1 MVAFFCIA
9 LMSLHSFYFWLA
21 AFPDDHQHEKASP
34 LGMRRH
40 TLECPGWMQQRQ
52 LGVGHGGKYPA
63 QTILALCQGEISEND
78 FWTGPLTMIS
88 PEQSVLFRF
97 WQFPTDGVFVRVK
110 SVKPLTPE
118 NCLHIPE
125 SIVAPHVRCDDKV
138 WRPSS
143 RRTPF
148 IKPSPTT
155 MPFKP
160 WLLASH
166 FACALQEVGASLSP
180 MEVDDMFVLPQPQS
194 ICHLILQQ
202 AWSSILCMGRWND
215 FVATFPERLQQL
227 IGPTG
232 ANEPTPSKAEL
243 TVSGCVDL
251 ANHIRRWAEPV
262 LNSQQDAG
270 SKESEHMKLEGA
282 VQWLENLAANIP
294 RTDVVNTERKG
305 WLKRCS
311 KQVYSSLFMVKALLL
326 MRLIPGSVDM
336 RSLLVDAV
344 MLLFPNLL
352 RSVCERLLADPH
364 VFPGSGQRHQARLV
378 LDAALLFWR
387 RADTRAYVRFGGA
400 DASPQ
405 CGYDFLLSSSDYIL
419 KTEIVPTF
427 MAVQRMMQEANIR
440 TTMNGEQ
447 SGQSIADHFLVR
459 RNILKEDDLPIA
471 LGHSAASTSEKCAA
485 MMYKWFLRCDSRD
498 ALAEY
503 MESFFSYTADMGT
516 EIHMAGFH
524 LRAIDD
530 LLPAWMQPQ
539 AISSDVEPGYAT
551 FRLPTLESDVAET
564 DHLPIT
570 SEVKDQV
577 QYEPPLQDDFKSGL
591 FLPNALVIPGILH
604 ITSNALQQLSDH
616 LDHFPVFFEQLKM
629 IEHLWKK
636 GRLCRFINFCVHP
649 VATPDVA
656 SQFQARKLGSLYL
669 KRWNEVVRF
678 CLRLKDLLPLLAAF
692 WDEERFNY
700 CRQANADAEFNPTEL
715 TRILQD
721 RFFRAYFDMVLALAT
736 ILEELGQW
744 CEKCPCHHDLLCTAD
759 FSRKRKHN
767 EEDANTKT
775 KTTIPKLYG
784 SSSSYS
790 CPMRG
795 KMFPELVGDGLRQI
809 VSGLASR
816 GSLSLLLAHK
826 PQLTQQQWTMLM
838 RDFEKGKATID
849 LELSVKL
856 SFCEQLPW
864 RLALLAHTDLAMARR
879 ELSKVVYEYDSL
891 PTSLQ
896 QHHHALTR
904 KTLDKSRSIRAEFDA
919 FLGGQNLLDLPQ
931 LLELAASF
939 RFVQITERYF
949 EASHAIVKR
958 KVNPNGAG
966 PVVSLTRRLFR
977 LANDIS
983 INPGLLDE
991 VAQHY
996 QVARDLKS
1004 LPARLGLA
1012 GHPDLSPFC
1021 GQKRVNWKIVKVLNK
1036 VLYRTD
1042 TAGQFTDVRGADE
1055 YDRKQ
1060 SDQLQNMG
1068 EKLVKKYENRILQGP
1083 QRGTYESLRLEALQD
1098 HISLLAEERPH
1109 SLFHLQIAKDQLPDA
1124 VQDFV
1129 QGVKMHSLALDSDVD
1144 AGHQV
1149 QSVQQESDDHMASL
1163 FFEIVNTRPS
1173 SRRVV
1178 EASLAATLSSKL
1190 KTRDLAIN
1198 TYAVH
1203 LSCDSVPWLKCS
1215 PKEGA
1220 TSAVQVMRDLS
1231 QIMLFDDLCRNLRV
1245 GESGEQ
1251 MLYFVQAEF
1260 DVGSNNAKRIAELIS
1275 ILIDSCAFPNLCDAA
1290 DAKTWHSF
1298 GDLPDS
1304 DLAILT
1310 QLVEKGYLEQNDNGD
1325 FRGTAAMLA
1334 DLQLC
1339 RPFHEKDFAF
1349 NVCLSSPSTH
1359 QLLTTLEKAGFEWR
1373 RIKPK
1378 EIMYYTIGEKKEWG
1392 TRGVTVC
1399 KEFLQCLLEAE
1410 TLQRK
1415 FGLERIPCIGPK
1427 STYLDIL
1434 NGKIRDFPSVPDV
1447 PAQAA
1452 VQLLPDLELYDGS
1465 PGGHFLGPEED
1476 IDLDKSD
1483 EQIDN
1488 LMELLSNSQ
1497 EAEACV
1503 ETAPAENSSSSPPVA
1518 VDDSAARDAIDKVVP
1533 NVTVA
1538 PSPLNPEN
1546 APASSGEGAGNAP
1559 ASSSA
1564 VPRLSKRLEGTQ
1576 LENFSWGAFR
1586 FTYKQTNKQFS
1597 LQATCPFHARN
1608 FVTGCKKSIN
1618 ITPFTSDRLQEVTL
1632 LLKHWCNN
1640 ARSYE
1645 RQSTHL
1651 AMRLN
1656 LKDCP
1661 DPSIVESQ
1669 IIPAAQKPD
1678 AIKTDKELDD
1688 LLPQAKAKSQP
1699 VAKAKGKP
1707 KSKPKAKSKVN
1718 NQNHS
1723 ASSNSDDSESSN
1735 VESSSSDSSSD
1746 SSSSS

>member
-1 MVAFFCIA
+1 MCPKTYCIA

-52 LGVGHGGKYPA
+52 LGVGRDGKYPA

-97 WQFPTDGVFVRVK
+97 WQFPTDAVFVRVK
-110 SVKPLTPE
+110 FVKPLTPE

-125 SIVAPHVRCDDKV
+125 SIIAPHVRCDDKV

-160 WLLASH
+160 WLPASD
-166 FACALQEVGASLSP
+166 FAPALQEVGVSFSP

-202 AWSSILCMGRWND
+202 AWSSILCMGRWNE

-251 ANHIRRWAEPV
+251 ANHIRRWAELV
-262 LNSQQDAG
+262 LNSQQDAA
-270 SKESEHMKLEGA
+270 SKESEHMHLEGA

-294 RTDVVNTERKG
+294 RTDIVNTDRKG

-311 KQVYSSLFMVKALLL
+311 NQVYSSLFMVKALLL
-326 MRLIPGSVDM
+326 MRLIPGSVNM
-336 RSLLVDAV
+336 TSLLVDAV

-419 KTEIVPTF
+419 KTEIVATF
-427 MAVQRMMQEANIR
+427 VAVQRMMQEANIR

-447 SGQSIADHFLVR
+447 SDQSIADHLLVR
-459 RNILKEDDLPIA
+459 QNILKEDDLPIA
-471 LGHSAASTSEKCAA
+471 LGNSAASTGDKCAA

-503 MESFFSYTADMGT
+503 IESFFSYTSDMGT

-530 LLPAWMQPQ
+530 LLPVWMQPQ
-539 AISSDVEPGYAT
+539 AISCDVELGYAT
-551 FRLPTLESDVAET
+551 FRLPALESDVAET
-564 DHLPIT
+564 DRLPIT
-570 SEVKDQV
+570 SEVNNDQV
-577 QYEPPLQDDFKSGL
+577 EYEPPFQDDFKSGL
-591 FLPNALVIPGILH
+591 FLPNALVIPGMLH
-604 ITSNALQQLSDH
+604 ITSNALQQLSDQ

-678 CLRLKDLLPLLAAF
+678 CLRLQDLLPLLAAF
-692 WDEERFNY
+692 WDEGKFNY
-700 CRQANADAEFNPTEL
+700 SRQANADTEFDPTEL

-721 RFFRAYFDMVLALAT
+721 KFFRAYFDMVLALAT
-736 ILEELGQW
+736 VLEELGQW
-744 CEKCPCHHDLLCTAD
+744 CEKCPCHHDLLRTAE
-759 FSRKRKHN
+759 FSRKRKRH
-767 EEDANTKT
+767 EEDAGTKT

-784 SSSSYS
+784 SSSSYT

-795 KMFPELVGDGLRQI
+795 KMFPELVGDGLHQI

-826 PQLTQQQWTMLM
+826 PQLTQPQWTMLM
-838 RDFEKGKATID
+838 RDFEKGKSTID

-856 SFCEQLPW
+856 SFCEKLPW

-879 ELSKVVYEYDSL
+879 ELSKVVHEYDSL
-891 PTSLQ
+891 PTTLQ

-904 KTLDKSRSIRAEFDA
+904 KTLDKSRSIRAELDA
-919 FLGGQNLLDLPQ
+919 FLGGHNLVDLPQ

-983 INPGLLDE
+983 INPSLLHE

-1012 GHPDLSPFC
+1012 GHPDLSSFC

-1060 SDQLQNMG
+1060 SDQLQSMG
-1068 EKLVKKYENRILQGP
+1068 QRLVKEYQNRTLQGP
-1083 QRGTYESLRLEALQD
+1083 QRGSYESLRLEALQD
-1098 HISLLAEERPH
+1098 HISLLAEEQPH
-1109 SLFHLQIAKDQLPDA
+1109 SLFHLQIAKDKLPDA

-1149 QSVQQESDDHMASL
+1149 QCVHQESDDPMASL

-1178 EASLAATLSSKL
+1178 EASVAATLSSKL
-1190 KTRDLAIN
+1190 KARDLAIN

-1203 LSCDSVPWLKCS
+1203 LSCDSVAWLKCS

-1220 TSAVQVMRDLS
+1220 TSAVQVLRDLS
-1231 QIMLFDDLCRNLRV
+1231 QIILFDDLCRNLRV

-1251 MLYFVQAEF
+1251 ILYFVQDEF
-1260 DVGSNNAKRIAELIS
+1260 DVCSKNAKRIAELIS
-1275 ILIDSCAFPNLCDAA
+1275 ILIESCAFPNLCDSAN
-1290 DAKTWHSF
+1290 AKTWHYF
-1298 GDLPDS
+1298 GDLPES
-1304 DLAILT
+1304 DLDILM

-1325 FRGTAAMLA
+1325 LRGTAAMLA

-1349 NVCLSSPSTH
+1349 KTCLSSPSTH
-1359 QLLTTLEKAGFEWR
+1359 ELLTDLEKAGFQWR
-1373 RIKPK
+1373 RIKQK
-1378 EIMYYTIGEKKEWG
+1378 EIMYYTIGDKKEWG

-1415 FGLERIPCIGPK
+1415 FGLERIPCVAPK

-1434 NGKIRDFPSVPDV
+1434 NGKICDFPTFPDV
-1447 PAQAA
+1447 SAKSA
-1452 VQLLPDLELYDGS
+1452 VQLLPDLELFDGS
-1465 PGGHFLGPEED
+1465 AGDNLFPSED
-1476 IDLDKSD
+1476 DIEFDKSD

-1488 LMELLSNSQ
+1488 LMELLSSSQ

-1503 ETAPAENSSSSPPVA
+1503 ETAPAEKSSSSRPAA
-1518 VDDSAARDAIDKVVP
+1518 VDDSGARDAIDQVVP
-1533 NVTVA
+1533 KVFAA
-1538 PSPLNPEN
+1538 PSSLNQSADPEN
-1546 APASSGEGAGNAP
+1546 APASSSRG
-1559 ASSSA
+1559 
-1564 VPRLSKRLEGTQ
+1564 PRLSKRLEGSQ

-1608 FVTGCKKSIN
+1608 LVTGCKKSMN
-1618 ITPFTSDRLQEVTL
+1618 ITPFTCDRLRDVTL

-1651 AMRLN
+1651 AMRLD

-1669 IIPAAQKPD
+1669 VIPAAQKPD

-1688 LLPQAKAKSQP
+1688 LLPRAKSKSQP
-1699 VAKAKGKP
+1699 VSKAKGKP
-1707 KSKPKAKSKVN
+1707 EAKPKAKTK
-1718 NQNHS
+1718 
-1723 ASSNSDDSESSN
+1723 AGSNSDDSKSSSE
-1735 VESSSSDSSSD
+1735 ESSSSDSSSD
-1746 SSSSS
+1746 SSSAS